1 MTYKELVYLV
11 LDELKLTSDDSL
23 INENHVIF
31 LLSKYRN
38 FILKQRYSDIKKP
51 IPESNYQ
58 TICLDL
64 QVTDNIEGVSCAGS
78 TLKSIQQ
85 IPNLMKIGNQRVYP
99 TDYFQGEITI
109 VSRERLRYVGH
120 NKYLKNI
127 IYCAIGPDKYLY
139 FKSANPNHQYLRKV
153 QMVGIFDDV
162 EKASELQCITDNED
176 TNCDIL
182 DREFP
187 LEAALVPTI
196 TELVVKELG
205 GTIYQPQDQEND
217 AKDNLS
223 EVKTR

>member
-64 QVTDNIEGVSCAGS
+64 QVTDNIEGLPCAGS
-78 TLKSIQQ
+78 TLKSVQQ
-85 IPNLMKIGNQRVYP
+85 IPNLMKIGNQKVYP
-99 TDYFQGEITI
+99 TDYFQGEITL

-139 FKSANPNHQYLRKV
+139 FKSQNPNHLYLRKV
-153 QMVGIFDDV
+153 RMTGIFDDV
-162 EKASELQCITDNED
+162 EKASELQCSDNNEN
-176 TNCDIL
+176 NCDIL

-187 LEAALVPTI
+187 LESSLVPTI
-196 TELVVKELG
+196 VELIVKELSN
-205 GTIYQPQDQEND
+205 TIYQPQDEEND
-217 AKDNLS
+217 ANDNLS
-223 EVKTR
+223 EIKTK

>member
-64 QVTDNIEGVSCAGS
+64 QVTDNIEGLPCAGS
-78 TLKSIQQ
+78 TLKSVQQ
-85 IPNLMKIGNQRVYP
+85 IPNLMKIGNQKVYP
-99 TDYFQGEITI
+99 TDYFQGEITL

-127 IYCAIGPDKYLY
+127 IYCAIGPDKHLY
-139 FKSANPNHQYLRKV
+139 FKSQNPNHLYLRKV
-153 QMVGIFDDV
+153 RMTGIFDDV
-162 EKASELQCITDNED
+162 EKASELQCSDNNESD
-176 TNCDIL
+176 CDIL

-187 LEAALVPTI
+187 LESALVPTI
-196 TELVVKELG
+196 IELIVKELSN
-205 GTIYQPQDQEND
+205 TIYQPQDEEND
-217 AKDNLS
+217 ANDNLS
-223 EVKTR
+223 EIKTK

>member
-64 QVTDNIEGVSCAGS
+64 QVTDNIEGLPCAGS
-78 TLKSIQQ
+78 TLKSVQQ
-85 IPNLMKIGNQRVYP
+85 IPNLMKIGNQKVYP
-99 TDYFQGEITI
+99 TDYFQGEITL

-127 IYCAIGPDKYLY
+127 IYCAIGPDKHLY
-139 FKSANPNHQYLRKV
+139 FQSQNPNHLYLRKV
-153 QMVGIFDDV
+153 RMTGIFDDV
-162 EKASELQCITDNED
+162 EKASELQCSDNNES
-176 TNCDIL
+176 NCNIL

-187 LEAALVPTI
+187 LESALVPTI
-196 TELVVKELG
+196 IELIVKELSN
-205 GTIYQPQDQEND
+205 TIYQPQDEEND
-217 AKDNLS
+217 ANDNLS
-223 EVKTR
+223 EIKTK

>member
-64 QVTDNIEGVSCAGS
+64 QVTDNIEGLPCAGS

-85 IPNLMKIGNQRVYP
+85 IPNLMKIGNQKVYP
-99 TDYFQGEITI
+99 TDYFQGEITL
-109 VSRERLRYVGH
+109 VSRERLRYVGY

-127 IYCAIGPDKYLY
+127 IYCAIGPDKHLY
-139 FKSANPNHQYLRKV
+139 FKSQNPNHLYLRKV
-153 QMVGIFDDV
+153 RMTGIFDDV
-162 EKASELQCITDNED
+162 EKASELQCSDNNEN
-176 TNCDIL
+176 NCDIL

-187 LEAALVPTI
+187 LESALVHTI
-196 TELVVKELG
+196 IELIVKELSN
-205 GTIYQPQDQEND
+205 TIYQPQDEEND
-217 AKDNLS
+217 ANDNLS
-223 EVKTR
+223 EIKTK

>member
-64 QVTDNIEGVSCAGS
+64 QVTDNIEGLPCAGS

-85 IPNLMKIGNQRVYP
+85 IPNLMKIGNQKVYP
-99 TDYFQGEITI
+99 TDYFQGEITL

-127 IYCAIGPDKYLY
+127 IYCAIGPDKHLY
-139 FKSANPNHQYLRKV
+139 FKSQNPNHLYLRKV
-153 QMVGIFDDV
+153 RMTGIFDDV
-162 EKASELQCITDNED
+162 EKASELQCSDNNEN
-176 TNCDIL
+176 NCDIL

-187 LEAALVPTI
+187 LESALVPTI
-196 TELVVKELG
+196 VELIVKELSS
-205 GTIYQPQDQEND
+205 TIYQPQDEEND
-217 AKDNLS
+217 ANDNLS
-223 EVKTR
+223 EIKTK

>member
-64 QVTDNIEGVSCAGS
+64 QVTDNIEGLPCAGS
-78 TLKSIQQ
+78 TLKSVQQ
-85 IPNLMKIGNQRVYP
+85 IPNLMKIGNQKVYP
-99 TDYFQGEITI
+99 TDYFQGEITL

-127 IYCAIGPDKYLY
+127 IYCAIGPDKHLY
-139 FKSANPNHQYLRKV
+139 FKSQNPNHLYLRKV
-153 QMVGIFDDV
+153 RMTGIFDDV
-162 EKASELQCITDNED
+162 EKASELQYSDNNEN
-176 TNCDIL
+176 NCDIL

-187 LEAALVPTI
+187 LESALVPTI
-196 TELVVKELG
+196 IELIVKELSN
-205 GTIYQPQDQEND
+205 TIYQPQDEEND
-217 AKDNLS
+217 ANDNLS
-223 EVKTR
+223 EIKTK

>member
-64 QVTDNIEGVSCAGS
+64 QVTDNIEGLPCAGS
-78 TLKSIQQ
+78 TLKSVQQ
-85 IPNLMKIGNQRVYP
+85 IPNLMKIGNQKVYP
-99 TDYFQGEITI
+99 TDYFQGEITL

-127 IYCAIGPDKYLY
+127 IYCAIGPDKHLY
-139 FKSANPNHQYLRKV
+139 FKSQNPNHLYLRKV
-153 QMVGIFDDV
+153 RMTGIFDDV
-162 EKASELQCITDNED
+162 EKASELQCSDNNES
-176 TNCDIL
+176 NCDVL

-187 LEAALVPTI
+187 LESALVPTI
-196 TELVVKELG
+196 IELIVKELSN
-205 GTIYQPQDQEND
+205 TIYQPQDEEND
-217 AKDNLS
+217 ANDNLS
-223 EVKTR
+223 EIKTK

>member
-64 QVTDNIEGVSCAGS
+64 QVTDNIEGVPCAGS
-78 TLKSIQQ
+78 TLKSAQQ
-85 IPNLMKIGNQRVYP
+85 IPNLMKIGNQKVYP
-99 TDYFQGEITI
+99 TDYFQGEITL

-139 FKSANPNHQYLRKV
+139 FKSQKPNHLYLRKV
-153 QMVGIFDDV
+153 RMTGIFDDV
-162 EKASELQCITDNED
+162 EKASELQCLDNNEN
-176 TNCDIL
+176 NCDIL

-187 LEAALVPTI
+187 LESALVPTI
-196 TELVVKELG
+196 IELIVKELSN
-205 GTIYQPQDQEND
+205 TIYQPQDEEND
-217 AKDNLS
+217 ANDNLS
-223 EVKTR
+223 EIKTK

>member
-64 QVTDNIEGVSCAGS
+64 QVTDNIEGVPCTGS
-78 TLKSIQQ
+78 TLKSVQQ
-85 IPNLMKIGNQRVYP
+85 IPNLMKIGNQKVYP
-99 TDYFQGEITI
+99 TDYFQGEITL

-139 FKSANPNHQYLRKV
+139 FKSQNPNHLYLRKV
-153 QMVGIFDDV
+153 RMTGIFDDV
-162 EKASELQCITDNED
+162 EKASELQCSDNNEN
-176 TNCDIL
+176 TCDVL

-187 LEAALVPTI
+187 LESALVPTI
-196 TELVVKELG
+196 VELIVKELSN
-205 GTIYQPQDQEND
+205 TIYQPQDEEND
-217 AKDNLS
+217 ANDNLS
-223 EVKTR
+223 EIKTK

>member
-64 QVTDNIEGVSCAGS
+64 QVTDNIEGLPCAGS
-78 TLKSIQQ
+78 TLKSVQQ
-85 IPNLMKIGNQRVYP
+85 IPNLMKIGNQKVYP
-99 TDYFQGEITI
+99 TDYFQGEITL
-109 VSRERLRYVGH
+109 VRRERLRYVGH

-139 FKSANPNHQYLRKV
+139 FKSQNPNHLYLRKV
-153 QMVGIFDDV
+153 RMTGIFDDV
-162 EKASELQCITDNED
+162 EKASELQCSDNNES
-176 TNCDIL
+176 NCDVL

-187 LEAALVPTI
+187 LESALVPTI
-196 TELVVKELG
+196 IELIVKELSN
-205 GTIYQPQDQEND
+205 TIYQPQDEEND
-217 AKDNLS
+217 ANDNLS
-223 EVKTR
+223 EVKTK

>member
-64 QVTDNIEGVSCAGS
+64 QVTDNIEGLPCAGS
-78 TLKSIQQ
+78 TLKSVQQ
-85 IPNLMKIGNQRVYP
+85 IPNLMKIGNQKVYP
-99 TDYFQGEITI
+99 TDYFQGEITL
-109 VSRERLRYVGH
+109 VSRERLRYVGY

-127 IYCAIGPDKYLY
+127 IYCAIGPDKHLY
-139 FKSANPNHQYLRKV
+139 FKSQNPNHLYLRKV
-153 QMVGIFDDV
+153 RMTGIFDDV
-162 EKASELQCITDNED
+162 EKASELQCSDNNEN
-176 TNCDIL
+176 TCDVL

-187 LEAALVPTI
+187 LESALVPTI
-196 TELVVKELG
+196 IELIVKELSN
-205 GTIYQPQDQEND
+205 TIYQPQDEEND
-217 AKDNLS
+217 ANDNLS
-223 EVKTR
+223 EVKTK

>member
-58 TICLDL
+58 TICLNL
-64 QVTDNIEGVSCAGS
+64 QVTDNIEGLPCAGS

-85 IPNLMKIGNQRVYP
+85 IPNLMKIGNQKVYP
-99 TDYFQGEITI
+99 TDYFQGEITL

-127 IYCAIGPDKYLY
+127 IYCAIGPDKHLH
-139 FKSANPNHQYLRKV
+139 FKSQNPNHLYLRKV
-153 QMVGIFDDV
+153 RMTGIFDDV
-162 EKASELQCITDNED
+162 EKASELQCSDNNEN
-176 TNCDIL
+176 NCDIL

-187 LEAALVPTI
+187 LESALVPTI
-196 TELVVKELG
+196 IELIVKELSN
-205 GTIYQPQDQEND
+205 TIYQPQDEEND
-217 AKDNLS
+217 ANDNLS
-223 EVKTR
+223 EIKTK

>member
-64 QVTDNIEGVSCAGS
+64 QVTDNIEGLPCAGS
-78 TLKSIQQ
+78 TLKSVQQ
-85 IPNLMKIGNQRVYP
+85 IPNLMKIGNQKVYP
-99 TDYFQGEITI
+99 TDYFQGEITL

-127 IYCAIGPDKYLY
+127 IYCAIGPDKHLY
-139 FKSANPNHQYLRKV
+139 FKSQNPNHLYLRKV
-153 QMVGIFDDV
+153 RMTGIFDDV
-162 EKASELQCITDNED
+162 EKASELQCSDNNES
-176 TNCDIL
+176 NCDIL

-187 LEAALVPTI
+187 LESALVPTI
-196 TELVVKELG
+196 IELIVKELSN
-205 GTIYQPQDQEND
+205 TIYQPQDEEND
-217 AKDNLS
+217 ANDNLS
-223 EVKTR
+223 EIKTK

>member
-64 QVTDNIEGVSCAGS
+64 QVTDNIEGLPCAGS
-78 TLKSIQQ
+78 TLKSVQQ
-85 IPNLMKIGNQRVYP
+85 IPNLMKIGNQKVYP
-99 TDYFQGEITI
+99 TDYFQGEITL

-139 FKSANPNHQYLRKV
+139 FKSQNPNHLYLRKV
-153 QMVGIFDDV
+153 RMTGIFDDV
-162 EKASELQCITDNED
+162 EKASELQCSDNNES
-176 TNCDIL
+176 NCDVL

-187 LEAALVPTI
+187 LESALVPTI
-196 TELVVKELG
+196 IELIVKELSN
-205 GTIYQPQDQEND
+205 TIYQPQDEEND
-217 AKDNLS
+217 ANDNLS
-223 EVKTR
+223 EIKTK

>member
-51 IPESNYQ
+51 IPERNYQ

-64 QVTDNIEGVSCAGS
+64 QVTDNIEGLPCAGS
-78 TLKSIQQ
+78 TLKSVQQ
-85 IPNLMKIGNQRVYP
+85 IPNLMKIGNQKVYP
-99 TDYFQGEITI
+99 TDYFQGEITL

-139 FKSANPNHQYLRKV
+139 FKSQNPNHLYLRKV
-153 QMVGIFDDV
+153 RMTGIFDDV
-162 EKASELQCITDNED
+162 EKASELQCSDNNEN
-176 TNCDIL
+176 NCDIL

-187 LEAALVPTI
+187 LESSLVPTI
-196 TELVVKELG
+196 VELIVKELSN
-205 GTIYQPQDQEND
+205 TIYQPQDEEND
-217 AKDNLS
+217 ANDNLS
-223 EVKTR
+223 EIKTK

>member
-11 LDELKLTSDDSL
+11 LDELKLTSDDSV

-139 FKSANPNHQYLRKV
+139 FKSENPNHQYLRKV
-153 QMVGIFDDV
+153 QMTGIFDDI
-162 EKASELQCITDNED
+162 EKASELQCTTDNKS
-176 TNCDIL
+176 NCDIL

>member
-58 TICLDL
+58 TVCLDL
-64 QVTDNIEGVSCAGS
+64 QVTDNIEGLPCAGS

-85 IPNLMKIGNQRVYP
+85 IPNLMKIGNQKVYP
-99 TDYFQGEITI
+99 TDYFQGEITL

-127 IYCAIGPDKYLY
+127 IYCAIGPDKHLY
-139 FKSANPNHQYLRKV
+139 FKSQNPNHLYLRKV
-153 QMVGIFDDV
+153 RMTGIFDDV
-162 EKASELQCITDNED
+162 EKASELQCSDNNES
-176 TNCDIL
+176 NCDIL

-187 LEAALVPTI
+187 LESALVPTI
-196 TELVVKELG
+196 VELIVKELSN
-205 GTIYQPQDQEND
+205 TIYQPQDEEND
-217 AKDNLS
+217 ANDNLS
-223 EVKTR
+223 EIKTK

>member
-64 QVTDNIEGVSCAGS
+64 QVTDNIEGLPCAGS
-78 TLKSIQQ
+78 TLKSVQQ
-85 IPNLMKIGNQRVYP
+85 IPNLMKIGNQKVYP
-99 TDYFQGEITI
+99 TDYFQGEITL

-127 IYCAIGPDKYLY
+127 IYCAIGPDKHLY
-139 FKSANPNHQYLRKV
+139 FKSQNPNHLYLRKV
-153 QMVGIFDDV
+153 RMTGIFDDV
-162 EKASELQCITDNED
+162 EKASELQCSDNNES
-176 TNCDIL
+176 NCDIL

-187 LEAALVPTI
+187 LESALVPTI
-196 TELVVKELG
+196 IELIVKELSN
-205 GTIYQPQDQEND
+205 TVYQPQDEEND
-217 AKDNLS
+217 ANDNLS
-223 EVKTR
+223 EVKTK

>member
-64 QVTDNIEGVSCAGS
+64 QVTDNIEGVPCAGS
-78 TLKSIQQ
+78 TLTSIQQ
-85 IPNLMKIGNQRVYP
+85 ITNLMKIGNQKVYP
-99 TDYFQGEITI
+99 TDYFQGEITL

-120 NKYLKNI
+120 NKYLKSI

-139 FKSANPNHQYLRKV
+139 FKSQNPNHLYLRKV
-153 QMVGIFDDV
+153 RMTGIFDDV
-162 EKASELQCITDNED
+162 EKASELQCSDNNEN
-176 TNCDIL
+176 NCDIL

-187 LEAALVPTI
+187 LESALVPTI
-196 TELVVKELG
+196 IELIVKELSN
-205 GTIYQPQDQEND
+205 TIYQPQDEEND
-217 AKDNLS
+217 ANDNLS
-223 EVKTR
+223 EIKTK